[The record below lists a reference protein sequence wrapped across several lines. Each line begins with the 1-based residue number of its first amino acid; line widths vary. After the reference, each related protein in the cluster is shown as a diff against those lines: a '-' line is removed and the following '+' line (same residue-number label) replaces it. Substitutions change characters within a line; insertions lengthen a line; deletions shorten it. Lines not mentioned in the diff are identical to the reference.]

1 VGDDERLLARIGEGD
16 LEAFETLY
24 ARFTRR
30 IYGFVLRVTR
40 NPELVE
46 EAVSDTFLAIW
57 RSAASFDGRSRAST
71 WIFGVAY
78 RKALRAVGRRRPV
91 ETVLP
96 EQVTLVDE
104 ERARPDASCA
114 RREEAELLDRA
125 LRTLP
130 AEQRVVIELTYFQGL
145 SYPEIAAV
153 VACPVNTVKTRM
165 FHARRKLRAALPELG
180 LSRPSAG

>member
-1 VGDDERLLARIGEGD
+1 VGDDEKLLARIGEGD
-16 LEAFETLY
+16 LEAFEAIY
-24 ARFTRR
+24 SRFTRR

-40 NPELVE
+40 NPEVVE

-57 RSAASFDGRSRAST
+57 RCASSFDGRSRAST

-78 RKALRAVGRRRPV
+78 RKALRALGRRRQV

-96 EQVTLVDE
+96 EQVTLADDE
-104 ERARPDASCA
+104 RSRPDASCA
-114 RREEAELLDRA
+114 RQEEAQLLDRA
-125 LRTLP
+125 VRALP
-130 AEQRVVIELTYFQGL
+130 AEQRVVIELTYFHGL

-153 VACPVNTVKTRM
+153 IDCPVNTVKTRM